1 MCAVTVIQ
9 NGYEELWTVL
19 NWTNPGAVGTRKQWE
34 NYVEKPLRVGQ
45 SKSSSD
51 EEHVKAAVSPQIH
64 SPRQNVVLTLLPAGC
79 EGAHREA
86 LAGAVPTEVSVRVFY
101 AVVVCSLDT
110 ILNRTKQIIQD
121 QVCSSTRSSS
131 LWPLSSF
138 PLRYTATEEDRSSRV
153 LSSHPNAGQRL
164 QENHR
169 SRSRRE
175 PCHEG

>member
-64 SPRQNVVLTLLPAGC
+64 SPRQKIMLMLFPAGC
-79 EGAHREA
+79 EGTHREA
-86 LAGAVPTEVSVRVFY
+86 LAGAVPPEVSPGVLH
-101 AVVVCSLDT
+101 AEVVCSLYT
-110 ILNRTKQIIQD
+110 VLNRPKQIIQD

-131 LWPLSSF
+131 F
-138 PLRYTATEEDRSSRV
+138 
-153 LSSHPNAGQRL
+153 
-164 QENHR
+164 
-169 SRSRRE
+169 
-175 PCHEG
+175 